1 MLKTVLLSLLFFL
14 NSAVAAAS
22 LDGHW
27 RLSDKPVWMTIESAV
42 GLVAFSKEDPDAR
55 GKILLRN
62 LRATEGGNRWQ
73 GQIYV
78 RQLKAYRD
86 ADIVLTSADTMKITV
101 KVGFISRTVNWQ
113 RNAEIPKL

>member
-1 MLKTVLLSLLFFL
+1 MLKTVLLSLLFVL

-27 RLSDKPVWMTIESAV
+27 RLSDKPVWMTIESEV
-42 GLVAFSKEDPDAR
+42 GLVAYSKDDPDAR

-62 LRATEGGNRWQ
+62 LSASDVDNRWQ

-86 ADIVLTSADTMKITV
+86 ADIVLTSTNSMEITV

-113 RNAEIPKL
+113 RNAEIPER